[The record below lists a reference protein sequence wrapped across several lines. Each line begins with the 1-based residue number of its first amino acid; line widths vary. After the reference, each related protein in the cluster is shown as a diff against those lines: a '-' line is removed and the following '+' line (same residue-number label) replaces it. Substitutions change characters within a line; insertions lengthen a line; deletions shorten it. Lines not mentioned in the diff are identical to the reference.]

1 MIKEYKKYLRK
12 ETNKIMGFNESNL
25 EGQIGEE
32 MYINYLKDKNIE
44 FFDVRED
51 LLCQWMDID
60 FIIPSNNHTKE
71 EILKEVKHAKPD
83 TRATRQKEIG
93 YTVEVKLDKVTHNR
107 FKKYNGDISEGT
119 GNLVY
124 ELISHNMPGC
134 LARSYADFILYV
146 CVDNFD
152 SETILK
158 KAYMINL
165 YKWRQAMV
173 NTGKNNTQHIVL
185 KPTKYVKENNE
196 LVEENILNI
205 LHPVKDLLTIDG
217 AVKDLTDTFMKYF
230 PKNINI

>member
-1 MIKEYKKYLRK
+1 MS
-12 ETNKIMGFNESNL
+12 FNDSNL

-51 LLCQWMDID
+51 LQCQWMDID

-71 EILKEVKHAKPD
+71 EILEEVKHAKPN
-83 TRATRQKEIG
+83 TRAKRQKEIG
-93 YTVEVKLDKVTHNR
+93 YAVEVKLDKVTHNR
-107 FKKYNGDISEGT
+107 FKKHNGDISEGS

-173 NTGKNNTQHIVL
+173 NTGKNNIQHVVL
-185 KPTKYVKENNE
+185 KPTKYVKENNK

-205 LHPVKDLLTIDG
+205 LHPVKDLLTVDG